1 MYQKLTYLFAALTV
15 ISAGTAFYYH
25 GQYQGIAANPEVF
38 VREQAEA
45 QAIAIAAEVSQIVD
59 LPQGEVPVIA
69 TVTDPTKL
77 ADQPFFKN
85 AKIGD
90 QVLIYQTAA
99 KAYLYDPAAKKVLE
113 VSDLNLGAGQQN
125 AATAG
130 AAVTGQ

>member
-1 MYQKLTYLFAALTV
+1 MYQKLTFLFAALTV
-15 ISAGTAFYYH
+15 VSAGTAFYYY
-25 GQYQGIAANPEVF
+25 GQYQGIAANPEEF
-38 VREQAEA
+38 VRAQAEEQAV
-45 QAIAIAAEVSQIVD
+45 AIAAEVSQLVD
-59 LPQGEVPVIA
+59 LPQGETPVIA

-113 VSDLNLGAGQQN
+113 VSDLNLNAQQN
-125 AATAG
+125 TAAAG

>member
-1 MYQKLTYLFAALTV
+1 MYQKLTFLFAALTV
-15 ISAGTAFYYH
+15 ISAGTAFYYY
-25 GQYQGIAANPEVF
+25 GQYQGIAANPEEY
-38 VREQAEA
+38 VRAQAEK
-45 QAIAIAAEVSQIVD
+45 QAVAIAAEVSQIVD
-59 LPQGEVPVIA
+59 LPQGEIPVIA

-113 VSDLNLGAGQQN
+113 VSDLNLGAAGQN
-125 AATAG
+125 TAAAG
-130 AAVTGQ
+130 AAVSGQ